1 MNGELIA
8 GLTLGG
14 LGIAAAGVATSLA
27 IWNAGRYDDWSA
39 ANDRLSKGSNPPN
52 PANHAIEQ
60 QQNDNLAR
68 SIRATSWVTVSVGV
82 ASAALLTSGV
92 VLYLRSR
99 RANRSGE
106 VTAAASPSSES
117 ALAPSPRGG
126 RFEGPGLARG
136 TGPGSPAVVHH
147 DRDGRDDLPR
157 GLLHASDSRKL
168 RRRGRPGRRER

>member
-14 LGIAAAGVATSLA
+14 LGIAAAGVATSLY

-39 ANDRLSKGSNPPN
+39 ANDRLSKASNQPN
-52 PANHAIEQ
+52 PADHAVEQ

-106 VTAAASPSSES
+106 VTAAVSPIV
-117 ALAPSPRGG
+117 GI
-126 RFEGPGLARG
+126 
-136 TGPGSPAVVHH
+136 GPGSLSA
-147 DRDGRDDLPR
+147 RW
-157 GLLHASDSRKL
+157 AF
-168 RRRGRPGRRER
+168 

>member
-1 MNGELIA
+1 MNGKLIA

-14 LGIAAAGVATSLA
+14 LGIAAAGVATYLG

-39 ANDRLSKGSNPPN
+39 ANERLSKGSSPLSPTDR
-52 PANHAIEQ
+52 AIEQ

-99 RANRSGE
+99 RANHSDE
-106 VTAAASPSSES
+106 VTAAASPII
-117 ALAPSPRGG
+117 GI
-126 RFEGPGLARG
+126 
-136 TGPGSPAVVHH
+136 GPGSLSA
-147 DRDGRDDLPR
+147 RW
-157 GLLHASDSRKL
+157 AF
-168 RRRGRPGRRER
+168 

>member
-1 MNGELIA
+1 MIA
-8 GLTLGG
+8 DLTLGG
-14 LGIAAAGVATSLA
+14 LGIAAAGVATSLF

-39 ANDRLSKGSNPPN
+39 ANERLSKPSNPPN
-52 PANHAIEQ
+52 PAEHAIDQ

-106 VTAAASPSSES
+106 VTAAASPIVGIGAGSLS
-117 ALAPSPRGG
+117 ARWA
-126 RFEGPGLARG
+126 F
-136 TGPGSPAVVHH
+136 
-147 DRDGRDDLPR
+147 
-157 GLLHASDSRKL
+157 
-168 RRRGRPGRRER
+168 